1 MFLVLNNQPKNKN
14 SNSVNNNPNYKDSI
28 LTANKEE
35 VRDKAKKGLLSENT
49 SDKVDLENGTNT
61 EEAIMKFAKATEEQ
75 RKKALEEWLKNCAEN
90 VSNALKNSNITSGT
104 SQTENPQTPATNTD
118 GPSQTEKTQTDKTY
132 EAVGGTT
139 PLWSEED
146 KKDPIYERYNK
157 QSDEFKSIVM
167 SGYLKNKDKV
177 ASFKDY
183 VSSVFKNK
191 DALGEGIKN
200 AGNYNKPTNPTVP
213 PILDA
218 GAKIKQLETQL
229 ASMQESYEKLQAQ
242 GIEPKELKE
251 QIDKA
256 QAELDK
262 LRDSVANAPAEENE
276 IPADKTQTDK
286 IGVEARIKQLETQ
299 LAGKQEYYDKLQA
312 RGIEPKWLKTQI
324 DRIQAELDKL
334 RDAVANPSKLE
345 EIADTVALDGDWTYG
360 DGGWTNVDGNTQSEK
375 PQTPATN
382 AVPDVLREFL
392 LPFEITNAFYS
403 EEGRK
408 DPVIERFNNLPEEIQ
423 RSILS
428 GYTRLHDKSS
438 VELSFFKDYVLKAID
453 AKIKQLET
461 ELASKQEA
469 YEKLQAQGIEPQG
482 LKEQIDKAQAEL
494 DKLRDSAANAPQPQ
508 DTAKPL
514 AGGTSQTEN
523 PQTPVI
529 NITDTSLLEKTQT
542 PETNTA
548 GTSQTEKTQTPD
560 INTDGFELLGGKD
573 VSEQLENKKKMEETI
588 KSELFN
594 FNKPSKIKQL
604 EIQLASMQESY
615 EKLQAKGIEP
625 KGLKEQIDKVQAELD
640 KLRAKNN

>member
-1 MFLVLNNQPKNKN
+1 MGLSALVYQKFTKPNPG
-14 SNSVNNNPNYKDSI
+14 NNNENYEDILKKLKD
-28 LTANKEE
+28 AQ
-35 VRDKAKKGLLSENT
+35 DKAKKDLLSGKT
-49 SDKVDLENGTNT
+49 SDKVDLKNGKNT
-61 EEAIMKFAKATEEQ
+61 EEAIMKFAEATEKEQ
-75 RKKALEEWLKNCAEN
+75 KKALEELFKNLAEQVTN
-90 VSNALKNSNITSGT
+90 VFKNHSNSS
-104 SQTENPQTPATNTD
+104 SENAQLAKDQIPATNTD
-118 GPSQTEKTQTDKTY
+118 GTSQTEKTQTDKTY

-213 PILDA
+213 PLFDA

-229 ASMQESYEKLQAQ
+229 ASMQEAYEKLQAK
-242 GIEPKELKE
+242 GVEPKELKE

-256 QAELDK
+256 QTELDK
-262 LRDSVANAPAEENE
+262 LRDS
-276 IPADKTQTDK
+276 I
-286 IGVEARIKQLETQ
+286 
-299 LAGKQEYYDKLQA
+299 
-312 RGIEPKWLKTQI
+312 
-324 DRIQAELDKL
+324 
-334 RDAVANPSKLE
+334 
-345 EIADTVALDGDWTYG
+345 
-360 DGGWTNVDGNTQSEK
+360 
-375 PQTPATN
+375 
-382 AVPDVLREFL
+382 
-392 LPFEITNAFYS
+392 
-403 EEGRK
+403 
-408 DPVIERFNNLPEEIQ
+408 
-423 RSILS
+423 
-428 GYTRLHDKSS
+428 
-438 VELSFFKDYVLKAID
+438 
-453 AKIKQLET
+453 
-461 ELASKQEA
+461 
-469 YEKLQAQGIEPQG
+469 
-482 LKEQIDKAQAEL
+482 
-494 DKLRDSAANAPQPQ
+494 ANAPQPQ
-508 DTAKPL
+508 DIAKPV

-529 NITDTSLLEKTQT
+529 NIVTSQSENPQTPVINIATSLTEIPQTPVINIATSLTEIPETPVINAEDTSLLE
-542 PETNTA
+542 NH
-548 GTSQTEKTQTPD
+548 QTPD
-560 INTDGFELLGGKD
+560 IDTDGIELLGGKD

-604 EIQLASMQESY
+604 AIQLASMQESY